1 VYVSSFDDY
10 ESSINKLRKTVIIVT
25 GVYSFILL
33 ITVVYIAFS
42 TTNVVFRNSAIF
54 DSEALPIEICK
65 KGMMGIFNDDV
76 YSSLVGEDVLKALK
90 MDEIREQLTLN
101 ISNEEVL
108 LVEMISKSRCKIVV
122 RNTAIEVGLRAFEV
136 EMIKNNNFDFSY
148 KIANVGEFPLDEKEL
163 SSLREK

>member
-1 VYVSSFDDY
+1 VSSFDDY

>member
-1 VYVSSFDDY
+1 MSSFDDY